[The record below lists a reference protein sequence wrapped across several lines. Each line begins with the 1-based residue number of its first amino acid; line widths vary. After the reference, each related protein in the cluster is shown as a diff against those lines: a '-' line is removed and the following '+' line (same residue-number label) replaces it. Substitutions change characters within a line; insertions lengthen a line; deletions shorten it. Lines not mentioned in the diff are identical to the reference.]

1 MISDSIIDN
10 DGPKRLWL
18 MKKSSL
24 GNLRIALSLAPSAL
38 SRRIAPRKYNYQQS
52 LLLIHSYRHFF
63 VGNIERFDGF
73 QLTLN
78 MCIYIIRRYNKKTHP
93 HRPLGRPQFPPFK
106 WSPPKPRILNNFYN
120 ILISNYFNYFLI
132 AFNKQIHTTK
142 WYFEKAKKQSPF
154 LRSQLIKIPNTYISL
169 LACTLQICST
179 ISWNSSVKESKNAE
193 VVWRTP
199 GGKISLKS
207 IGFIKSTN

>member
-1 MISDSIIDN
+1 MISDSIIDT

-78 MCIYIIRRYNKKTHP
+78 LCIYIIRRYNKKTHP
-93 HRPLGRPQFPPFK
+93 HRPFVATSIPPVQM
-106 WSPPKPRILNNFYN
+106 
-120 ILISNYFNYFLI
+120 IS
-132 AFNKQIHTTK
+132 TK
-142 WYFEKAKKQSPF
+142 TSDP
-154 LRSQLIKIPNTYISL
+154 
-169 LACTLQICST
+169 
-179 ISWNSSVKESKNAE
+179 
-193 VVWRTP
+193 
-199 GGKISLKS
+199 
-207 IGFIKSTN
+207 